1 MNSGSTF
8 LVISGG
14 SACNHICDAFGR
26 NVSFVLGISD
36 NGGSTSELLRVL
48 GGPSIGDLRSRLI
61 RLMDVQQGD
70 STERNAIKDLLS
82 YRLPSEGHEH
92 VIKEEW
98 ATIVEGHHRLWAPI
112 TVEKRETIRGFLTM
126 FDYELLKRANKR
138 FNFRNGSIGNFF
150 LTGAR
155 LFFGSLE
162 AAIFLFSA
170 ITGISESMRVIPV
183 INTNHGATISAI
195 LENGD
200 TLQGQCEI
208 SHPSPNTCSTR
219 RRIGNPI
226 DMFSQ
231 EHYFDNPQSENHNGN
246 LVFSKQE
253 CQQLNSRIRR
263 IFYMNEF
270 GQEIYPIANPKL
282 FDGINTKTTLVYS
295 IGSLYTSIIPCLI
308 LRGVGAAIS
317 QSSSLRH
324 KIFILNGSNDRETEG
339 YTAIDFIRAIANALN
354 ESQLIDARRK
364 FYDCLSMER
373 PPSPTSTDPPM
384 SRQNSIDTPTY
395 YSPLSLPNTPP
406 GYPPFPNHLFSASP
420 PSRYMTHMIYLSNS
434 DIEVDVSSIEDM
446 GIRCI
451 KVQGNSLADGNPCYD
466 TDVLNV
472 AMKEILSSSPCS

>member
-1 MNSGSTF
+1 MNSSCSTF

-14 SACNHICDAFGR
+14 SACNHICDVFGR

-61 RLMDVQQGD
+61 RLMDVHHGD
-70 STERNAIKDLLS
+70 AAEHTAIRDLLS
-82 YRLPSEGHEH
+82 YRLPSEGDEYI
-92 VIKEEW
+92 IKEEW
-98 ATIVEGHHRLWAPI
+98 ATIVEGHHRLWTPI

-170 ITGISESMRVIPV
+170 ITGIKESMRVIPV
-183 INTNHGATISAI
+183 INTNQTATISAV

-208 SHPSPNTCSTR
+208 SHPPSTGCSAR
-219 RRIGNPI
+219 KRIGNPI
-226 DMFSQ
+226 DLFSP
-231 EHYFDNPQSENHNGN
+231 EAALFDNPPIEDYYNGN
-246 LVFSKQE
+246 LVFSKQA

-263 IFYMNEF
+263 IYYMNEF
-270 GQEIYPIANPKL
+270 GQEIYPIANAKF
-282 FDGINTKTTLVYS
+282 FDAIKSKSTLVYS

-317 QSSSLRH
+317 QSSSLNQ
-324 KIFILNGSNDRETEG
+324 KILILNGSNDRETEG
-339 YTAIDFIRAIANALN
+339 YNAIDFIRAITSALN

-364 FYDCLSMER
+364 FYECLNTER
-373 PPSPTSTDPPM
+373 PPSPTSITDSLPVSQEYYPPV
-384 SRQNSIDTPTY
+384 
-395 YSPLSLPNTPP
+395 SLPNTPP

-420 PSRYMTHMIYLSNS
+420 PSRYMTHLIYLSNS
-434 DIEVDVSSIEDM
+434 EIHVDVPSIEEM
-446 GIRCI
+446 GIQCI
-451 KVQGNSLADGNPCYD
+451 MVNGTVLSDGKPAFD
-466 TDVLNV
+466 SDVLDI
-472 AMKEILSSSPCS
+472 AMKEITNTSSC